1 MKKYLNSSDEERKA
15 YYKTVLDAEI
25 DYKEKNDKL
34 RVKFLQRLFE
44 LDILEK
50 FDEVREAI
58 ESCKANGQ
66 MKSNYKRQYF
76 NISNEY
82 NGIINEATE
91 AWHYYR
97 YLFNNIRFNSEE
109 SKNGGKDI
117 ELNIVNEV
125 LLQIMNAYIKYD
137 KSLIIIIDKLD
148 TLNSLFI

>member
-117 ELNIVNEV
+117 ELNN
-125 LLQIMNAYIKYD
+125 
-137 KSLIIIIDKLD
+137 
-148 TLNSLFI
+148 LNSLFI